1 MQIPEE
7 GLWPLI
13 AGAAGAALSLQ
24 FVEGMTWKQK
34 SVMTITGTV
43 AAALLTTPLMEWVG
57 MPASW
62 SNGMSF
68 LVGLF
73 SWAAVGGVMHTLQKA
88 DWWGLIQDVVRRIF
102 NRGS

>member
-7 GLWPLI
+7 GVWPMI

-34 SVMTITGTV
+34 FVMTSTGFFSAV
-43 AAALLTTPLMEWVG
+43 FLTTPIMEFVG
-57 MPASW
+57 MPYGW
-62 SNGMSF
+62 TKGMAF

-73 SWAAVGGVMHTLQKA
+73 SWAAIGGIMHTLQKA

-102 NRGS
+102 NRGA